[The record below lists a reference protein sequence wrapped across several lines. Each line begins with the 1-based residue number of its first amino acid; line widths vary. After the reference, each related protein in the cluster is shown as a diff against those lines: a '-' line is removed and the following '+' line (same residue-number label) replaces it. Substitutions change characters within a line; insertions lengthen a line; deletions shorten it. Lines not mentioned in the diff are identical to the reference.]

1 MKISLIPLS
10 ALCFGVLAVAAV
22 TSTGRGAEPDFSS
35 FWHDGRAELDGYLWS
50 VSRYGQR
57 RSGECVMIYVTEP
70 FSESKRVKVDDA
82 ARDPA
87 DTFDALKLNLIRDF
101 QTGIYDYNTMT
112 SVFCRSEDFAAVKI
126 SFSSAEW
133 CGHVYEEL
141 RLDPRRGSG
150 QLFSYFQGESSNI
163 TLDGKPA
170 GISEDNLF
178 ILLRGLRG
186 DYLRPG
192 QTRSVPFLPG
202 AFHRRLTH
210 SPIRWRSA
218 EIERLAELQTVE
230 VPAGEFLTIVYVVRT
245 DDGREGRFFIEDDY
259 PHRIV
264 RWTWEAG
271 SSESRRGREASE
283 TGQLT
288 GTARLKY
295 WQLNDNG
302 DERYLDRLGLRQATS
317 PQSGPDVD
325 E

>member
-1 MKISLIPLS
+1 MKIPLRLLS
-10 ALCFGVLAVAAV
+10 VPLGVLAVAAT
-22 TSTGRGAEPDFSS
+22 TSTGRGAEPDFST
-35 FWHDGRAELDGYLWS
+35 FWHDGRAELDGYQWR
-50 VSRYGQR
+50 VTRYGLGR
-57 RSGECVMIYVTEP
+57 TGECVMIYVTEP

-87 DTFDALKLNLIRDF
+87 DTFDALKLNLVRDF

-112 SVFCRSEDFAAVKI
+112 SVFCRSNDFATVKI

-150 QLFSYFQGESSNI
+150 QLFSYFQGESSTI
-163 TLDGKPA
+163 TVDGKA
-170 GISEDNLF
+170 GGISEDNLF

-186 DYLRPG
+186 DYLEPG

-210 SPIRWRSA
+210 SPISWQTA
-218 EIERLAELQTVE
+218 EIKRLAEPESVE
-230 VPAGEFLTIVYVVRT
+230 VPAGKFSTFVYVVTT
-245 DDGREGRFFIEDDY
+245 DDGRKGRFFIEDDY

-264 RWTWEAG
+264 SWTWEAG
-271 SSESRRGREASE
+271 SSASRRGREASE

-302 DERYLDRLGLRQATS
+302 DERYLDRLGLRQATL
-317 PQSGPDVD
+317 PASGPDVD

>member
-10 ALCFGVLAVAAV
+10 ALLAVLPVAAV
-22 TSTGRGAEPDFSS
+22 TSTSHGADPDFSS

-50 VSRYGQR
+50 VSRYGQL

-70 FSESKRVKVDDA
+70 FSESKRVKVDDP

-87 DTFDALKLNLIRDF
+87 DTFDALKLNLVRDF

-112 SVFCRSEDFAAVKI
+112 SVFCRSDDFAAVKI

-150 QLFSYFQGESSNI
+150 QLFSYFQGESSTI
-163 TLDGKPA
+163 TIDGKAA

-178 ILLRGLRG
+178 IILRGLRG

-192 QTRSVPFLPG
+192 ETRSVPFLPG

-210 SPIRWRSA
+210 SPLGWQSA
-218 EIERLAELQTVE
+218 EIKRLAEPETVE
-230 VPAGEFLTIVYVVRT
+230 VPAGEFSTFVYVVRT

-264 RWTWEAG
+264 RWTWQAG
-271 SSESRRGREASE
+271 SSASRRGREASE

-317 PQSGPDVD
+317 PASGPDVD